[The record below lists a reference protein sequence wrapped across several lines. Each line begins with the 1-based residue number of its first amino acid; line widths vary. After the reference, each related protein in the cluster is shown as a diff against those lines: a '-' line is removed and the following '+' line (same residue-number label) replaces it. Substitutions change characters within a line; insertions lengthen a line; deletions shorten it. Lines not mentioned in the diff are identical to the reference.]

1 MATLREYF
9 EKQDP
14 TNLMMHED
22 WEFATDGVRVG
33 TVRARLHFDFEA
45 RGIFISFFVPTMEDH
60 VSVIGAALDRLPTL
74 LEMHHKQ
81 LLISGGFP
89 SEPFDLRDFVF
100 TGQVYIYSEQIVPE
114 HQIERLVGV
123 GKDRNLRLT
132 FRSDAY
138 LQDRNRFLKP
148 LAFISHDSRDKE
160 LIAKPLA
167 IGLSK
172 LLCPVWY
179 DEFSLKVGDS
189 LRESIE
195 KGLKEA
201 RKCIVILTP
210 NFLAN
215 EGWTKAEFNSI
226 FTREII
232 ETQKVILP
240 IWCGVSKREVY
251 DYSPSLADRVATNW
265 DRGEDEVVRQIYV
278 ALQDQPK

>member
-1 MATLREYF
+1 MATLKEYF
-9 EKQDP
+9 EKQSP
-14 TNLMMHED
+14 SNLMMHED
-22 WEFATDGVRVG
+22 WEFAANGTPVG
-33 TVRARLHFDFEA
+33 TVRARLHFDFES
-45 RGIFISFFVPTMEDH
+45 RGIFTSFFVPAMNDH
-60 VSVIGAALDRLPTL
+60 VSIIGAALERLPSL
-74 LEMHHKQ
+74 LEMHHKIQ
-81 LLISGGFP
+81 VSGGFP

-100 TGQVYIYSEQIVPE
+100 TGQVYIYSEQPVPDQ
-114 HQIERLVGV
+114 QIERLVDVAKG
-123 GKDRNLRLT
+123 RSLRLT

-138 LQDRNRFLKP
+138 LQDRNKVIKP

-160 LIAKPLA
+160 VIAKPLA

-201 RKCIVILTP
+201 RKCIVIITP
-210 NFLAN
+210 HFLAN

-240 IWCGVSKREVY
+240 IWSGVSKKEVY
-251 DYSPSLADRVATNW
+251 EYSPSLADRVAANW
-265 DRGEDEVVRQIYV
+265 DRGEEEVVRQIYV
-278 ALQDQPK
+278 ALQESRA